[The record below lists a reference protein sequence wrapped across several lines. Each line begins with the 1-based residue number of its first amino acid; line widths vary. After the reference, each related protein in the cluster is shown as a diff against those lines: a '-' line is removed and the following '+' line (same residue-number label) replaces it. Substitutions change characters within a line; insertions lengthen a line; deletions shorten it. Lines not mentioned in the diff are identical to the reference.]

1 MFTFRGNIDDSTRP
15 LSPASQQRADA
26 GDTNQLRADVERLYF
41 ITEALWRILREKHG
55 LEDQE
60 IIRQIAA
67 IDMEDGHLDGRK
79 APQPPQPCPKCG
91 RTLTKQRV
99 KCMYCGEF
107 IAVNPF
113 DR

>member
-1 MFTFRGNIDDSTRP
+1 MFTFLGPNDRPDLTPAPST
-15 LSPASQQRADA
+15 AQRAVSSEVA
-26 GDTNQLRADVERLYF
+26 QMRADIERLYF
-41 ITEALWRILREKHG
+41 ISEALWRILREKHG
-55 LEDQE
+55 IDDQE

-67 IDMEDGHLDGRK
+67 IDMEDGRLDGRK

-91 RTLTKQRV
+91 RTLVKQRL

-113 DR
+113 ER